1 MPGSISA
8 MNDPLKTFLR
18 IAGVIVGLGAAA
30 WALRERLMPAPAV
43 PEGPP
48 PKFRTSS
55 TTPSAGTDDLTA
67 VKGIGP
73 VYAERLVAAGIDS
86 FAALASA
93 GAEAAGAAA
102 GVSANTADKWVRAAG
117 EQ

>member
-1 MPGSISA
+1 

-30 WALRERLMPAPAV
+30 WALRERLLPAPAV

-48 PKFRTSS
+48 PKFRTSP
-55 TTPSAGTDDLTA
+55 TKPSAGPDDLTA

-86 FAALASA
+86 FAGLTSA

-102 GVSANTADKWVRAAG
+102 GVSADTAEKWVKAAA
-117 EQ
+117 EL

>member
-1 MPGSISA
+1 

-43 PEGPP
+43 PERPP
-48 PKFRTSS
+48 PKFRTSP